1 MRVGELTRLNISDM
15 NFQERSCIVLG
26 KGNGEREVYF
36 SAKSKMYIEK
46 YLETRTDD
54 NEALFVSLI
63 KPYNRLG
70 IYNIKL
76 TKNIDIVII
85 LLYNTNNSF
94 QKDARCL
101 VLNNIEN
108 LKDLIIYQSQNNENI
123 SVEVLYNEEDFW
135 LTQKSMSKLFNVAE
149 NNITYH
155 LQNIFKTK
163 ELDQDSVTQKIRV
176 TASDGKKYNTNF
188 YSLDAI
194 IAVGYRV
201 NSKEATDFRIWATK
215 TLKEYIKKGF
225 IVNSEMLKNGPKFGK
240 DYFDELLVK
249 IKEIRA
255 SERRFY
261 QKITDIYKECS
272 YDYDKN
278 SETTQEFYKN
288 VQNKLHFAITG
299 MTAPEIIYNRVD
311 SKKDNMGLTT
321 WKNAPD
327 GKILETDVT
336 IAKNYLSQEE
346 IIELNNLVSMYL
358 DYAERQVKLGKIISM
373 QEWKEKLEVFLKINE
388 YNILK
393 DNGKIKREIADKL
406 ALDEYKKYRIIQDKN
421 YISDFD
427 ELVTET
433 KNLNSN

>member
-1 MRVGELTRLNISDM
+1 MV
-15 NFQERSCIVLG
+15 
-26 KGNGEREVYF
+26 
-36 SAKSKMYIEK
+36 
-46 YLETRTDD
+46 
-54 NEALFVSLI
+54 
-63 KPYNRLG
+63 
-70 IYNIKL
+70 
-76 TKNIDIVII
+76 
-85 LLYNTNNSF
+85 
-94 QKDARCL
+94 
-101 VLNNIEN
+101 NIEN
-108 LKDLIIYQSQNNENI
+108 IKDLIIYQSQNNQNI

-155 LQNIFKTK
+155 LQNIFKTE
-163 ELDQDSVTQKIRV
+163 ELKSDSVTQKIRV

-225 IVNSEMLKNGPKFGK
+225 VINSEFMKNGPKFGK

-272 YDYDKN
+272 FDYDKD
-278 SETTQEFYKN
+278 SKTTQEFYKN

-299 MTAPEIIYNRVD
+299 ITAPEIIYNRVNS
-311 SKKDNMGLTT
+311 SKENMGLTS

-336 IAKNYLSQEE
+336 VAKNYLSQEE
-346 IIELNNLVSMYL
+346 ITELNNLVSMYL
-358 DYAERQVKLGKIISM
+358 DYAERQIKLGKIISM
-373 QEWKEKLEVFLKINE
+373 EEWKDKLELFLKLNE

-406 ALDEYKKYRIIQDKN
+406 ALDEYKKYRIVQDQK

-427 ELVTET
+427 ELIQET
-433 KNLNSN
+433 KKINNI

>member
-1 MRVGELTRLNISDM
+1 M
-15 NFQERSCIVLG
+15 N
-26 KGNGEREVYF
+26 
-36 SAKSKMYIEK
+36 
-46 YLETRTDD
+46 
-54 NEALFVSLI
+54 
-63 KPYNRLG
+63 
-70 IYNIKL
+70 NIK
-76 TKNIDIVII
+76 
-85 LLYNTNNSF
+85 
-94 QKDARCL
+94 
-101 VLNNIEN
+101 N

-135 LTQKSMSKLFNVAE
+135 LTQKSMSKLFNVVE

-155 LQNIFKTK
+155 LQNIFKTE
-163 ELDQDSVTQKIRV
+163 ELEQEAVTQKIRV

-225 IVNSEMLKNGPKFGK
+225 VVNSEMLKNGPKFGK

-272 YDYDKN
+272 FDYDKT
-278 SETTQEFYKN
+278 SKTTQEFYKN

-311 SKKDNMGLTT
+311 SKKENMGLTT

-346 IIELNNLVSMYL
+346 ITELNNLVSMYL

-373 QEWKEKLEVFLKINE
+373 KEWKEKLEVFLKINE

-406 ALDEYKKYRIIQDKN
+406 ALDEYKKYRVIQDQN

-427 ELVTET
+427 ELVIET
-433 KNLNSN
+433 KNLKNT

>member
-1 MRVGELTRLNISDM
+1 M
-15 NFQERSCIVLG
+15 
-26 KGNGEREVYF
+26 
-36 SAKSKMYIEK
+36 
-46 YLETRTDD
+46 
-54 NEALFVSLI
+54 
-63 KPYNRLG
+63 
-70 IYNIKL
+70 
-76 TKNIDIVII
+76 
-85 LLYNTNNSF
+85 
-94 QKDARCL
+94 
-101 VLNNIEN
+101 NNIEN

-155 LQNIFKTK
+155 LQNIFKTG
-163 ELDQDSVTQKIRV
+163 ELEQEAVTQKIRV

-225 IVNSEMLKNGPKFGK
+225 VVNSEMLKNGPKFGK

-272 YDYDKN
+272 FDYDKT
-278 SETTQEFYKN
+278 SETTQEFYKD

-311 SKKDNMGLTT
+311 SKKENMGLTT

-336 IAKNYLSQEE
+336 VAKNYLSREE
-346 IIELNNLVSMYL
+346 ITELNNLVSMYL

-373 QEWKEKLEVFLKINE
+373 KEWKEKLEVFLKINE

-406 ALDEYKKYRIIQDKN
+406 ALDEYKKYRVIQDEN

-427 ELVTET
+427 ELVIET
-433 KNLNSN
+433 KNLNNT

>member
-1 MRVGELTRLNISDM
+1 M
-15 NFQERSCIVLG
+15 
-26 KGNGEREVYF
+26 
-36 SAKSKMYIEK
+36 
-46 YLETRTDD
+46 
-54 NEALFVSLI
+54 
-63 KPYNRLG
+63 
-70 IYNIKL
+70 
-76 TKNIDIVII
+76 
-85 LLYNTNNSF
+85 
-94 QKDARCL
+94 
-101 VLNNIEN
+101 NNIEN

-155 LQNIFKTK
+155 LQNIFKTE
-163 ELDQDSVTQKIRV
+163 ELEQEAVTQKIRV

-201 NSKEATDFRIWATK
+201 NSKEATDFRIWETK

-225 IVNSEMLKNGPKFGK
+225 VVNSEMLKNGPKFGK

-272 YDYDKN
+272 FDYDKT

-311 SKKDNMGLTT
+311 SKKENMGLTN

-346 IIELNNLVSMYL
+346 ITELNNLVSMYL

-373 QEWKEKLEVFLKINE
+373 KEWKEKLEVFLKINE

-406 ALDEYKKYRIIQDKN
+406 ALDEYKKYRVIQDKN

-427 ELVTET
+427 ELVIET
-433 KNLNSN
+433 KNLKNT

>member
-1 MRVGELTRLNISDM
+1 M
-15 NFQERSCIVLG
+15 
-26 KGNGEREVYF
+26 
-36 SAKSKMYIEK
+36 
-46 YLETRTDD
+46 
-54 NEALFVSLI
+54 
-63 KPYNRLG
+63 
-70 IYNIKL
+70 
-76 TKNIDIVII
+76 
-85 LLYNTNNSF
+85 
-94 QKDARCL
+94 
-101 VLNNIEN
+101 NNIEN
-108 LKDLIIYQSQNNENI
+108 LKDLIIYQSQNNENV

-155 LQNIFKTK
+155 LQNIFKTG
-163 ELDQDSVTQKIRV
+163 ELEQDSVTQKIRV
-176 TASDGKKYNTNF
+176 TASDGKKYKTNF

-194 IAVGYRV
+194 IAIGYRV
-201 NSKEATDFRIWATK
+201 NSKEATYFRIWAIK

-225 IVNSEMLKNGPKFGK
+225 VVNSEMLKNGPKFGK

-272 YDYDKN
+272 YDYDKS

-311 SKKDNMGLTT
+311 SKKENMGLTT
-321 WKNAPD
+321 WKNAPN

-346 IIELNNLVSMYL
+346 ITELNNLVSMYL

-373 QEWKEKLEVFLKINE
+373 QEWKDKLEIFLKINE

-406 ALDEYKKYRIIQDKN
+406 ALDEYKKYRVMQDKN

-427 ELVTET
+427 ELIEET
-433 KNLNSN
+433 KNLNNI

>member
-1 MRVGELTRLNISDM
+1 M
-15 NFQERSCIVLG
+15 Q
-26 KGNGEREVYF
+26 
-36 SAKSKMYIEK
+36 
-46 YLETRTDD
+46 
-54 NEALFVSLI
+54 
-63 KPYNRLG
+63 
-70 IYNIKL
+70 
-76 TKNIDIVII
+76 ID
-85 LLYNTNNSF
+85 
-94 QKDARCL
+94 K
-101 VLNNIEN
+101 
-108 LKDLIIYQSQNNENI
+108 LKDLILYQSENTNKSI
-123 SVEVLYNEEDFW
+123 EVLYDNEDFW
-135 LTQKSMSKLFNVAE
+135 LTQKTMGELFNVSG

-155 LQNIFKTK
+155 LQNIFKSG
-163 ELDQDSVTQKIRV
+163 ELKKDSVTQKIRV
-176 TASDGKKYNTNF
+176 TASDGKNYNTTF

-201 NSKEATDFRIWATK
+201 NSKEATDFRIWATN

-225 IVNSEMLKNGPKFGK
+225 VLNTEFLKNGPKFGK

-278 SETTQEFYKN
+278 SETTKEFYKN

-311 SKKDNMGLTT
+311 SKKDYMGLKT

-327 GKILETDVT
+327 GKILETDVV
-336 IAKNYLSQEE
+336 IAKNYLSEEE
-346 IIELNNLVSMYL
+346 IKELNNLVSMYL
-358 DYAERQVKLGKIISM
+358 DFAERQVKLGHIISM
-373 QEWKEKLEVFLKINE
+373 QEWKEKLEMFLNLNE
-388 YNILK
+388 YNILT

-406 ALDEYKKYRIIQDKN
+406 ALDEYEKYRVVQDRR

-427 ELVTET
+427 ELVLET
-433 KNLNSN
+433 KNIDSQE

>member
-1 MRVGELTRLNISDM
+1 M
-15 NFQERSCIVLG
+15 
-26 KGNGEREVYF
+26 
-36 SAKSKMYIEK
+36 
-46 YLETRTDD
+46 
-54 NEALFVSLI
+54 
-63 KPYNRLG
+63 
-70 IYNIKL
+70 
-76 TKNIDIVII
+76 
-85 LLYNTNNSF
+85 
-94 QKDARCL
+94 
-101 VLNNIEN
+101 NNIEN

-163 ELDQDSVTQKIRV
+163 ELEQDSVTQKIRV

-201 NSKEATDFRIWATK
+201 NSKEATDFRIWATN

-225 IVNSEMLKNGPKFGK
+225 VVNSEMLKNGPKFGK

-272 YDYDKN
+272 FDYDKN

-311 SKKDNMGLTT
+311 SKKENMGLTT

-327 GKILETDVT
+327 GKILETDVVT
-336 IAKNYLSQEE
+336 GCTSKGMGTPELVCYVYGKSRNAILRGANYRSFVNYWVPVYGGIGIHDATWRDEFGG
-346 IIELNNLVSMYL
+346 EL
-358 DYAERQVKLGKIISM
+358 
-373 QEWKEKLEVFLKINE
+373 
-388 YNILK
+388 
-393 DNGKIKREIADKL
+393 
-406 ALDEYKKYRIIQDKN
+406 YKKSGSHGCVNTPLEKME
-421 YISDFD
+421 
-427 ELVTET
+427 ELYDMLEIGMPVVIHY
-433 KNLNSN
+433 

>member
-1 MRVGELTRLNISDM
+1 MS
-15 NFQERSCIVLG
+15 
-26 KGNGEREVYF
+26 
-36 SAKSKMYIEK
+36 
-46 YLETRTDD
+46 
-54 NEALFVSLI
+54 
-63 KPYNRLG
+63 
-70 IYNIKL
+70 
-76 TKNIDIVII
+76 
-85 LLYNTNNSF
+85 
-94 QKDARCL
+94 
-101 VLNNIEN
+101 NIEN

-135 LTQKSMSKLFNVAE
+135 LTQKSMAKLFNVAE

-155 LQNIFKTK
+155 LQNIFKTE
-163 ELDQDSVTQKIRV
+163 ELSKDSVTQKIRV
-176 TASDGKKYNTNF
+176 TASDGKNYNTNF

-225 IVNSEMLKNGPKFGK
+225 VVNSEMLKNGPKFGK

-278 SETTQEFYKN
+278 SEITQEFYKN
-288 VQNKLHFAITG
+288 VQNKLHYAITG

-311 SKKDNMGLTT
+311 SKKRNMGLTT

-336 IAKNYLSQEE
+336 VAKNYLSQEE
-346 IIELNNLVSMYL
+346 ITELNNLVSMYL

-373 QEWKEKLEVFLKINE
+373 QEWKEKLEVFLKVNE

-393 DNGKIKREIADKL
+393 DNGKIKKEIADQL
-406 ALDEYKKYRIIQDKN
+406 ALDEYKKYRIVQDQN

-427 ELVTET
+427 ELIAET
-433 KNLNSN
+433 KNLNSI

>member
-1 MRVGELTRLNISDM
+1 M
-15 NFQERSCIVLG
+15 
-26 KGNGEREVYF
+26 
-36 SAKSKMYIEK
+36 
-46 YLETRTDD
+46 
-54 NEALFVSLI
+54 
-63 KPYNRLG
+63 
-70 IYNIKL
+70 
-76 TKNIDIVII
+76 NID
-85 LLYNTNNSF
+85 
-94 QKDARCL
+94 K
-101 VLNNIEN
+101 
-108 LKDLIIYQSQNNENI
+108 LKDLILYQSKNTNKSI
-123 SVEVLYNEEDFW
+123 EVLYDNEDFW
-135 LTQKSMSKLFNVAE
+135 LTQKTMAKLFNVAE

-155 LQNIFKTK
+155 LQNIFKSG
-163 ELDQDSVTQKIRV
+163 ELSKNSVTQKIRA
-176 TASDGKKYNTNF
+176 TATDGKNYNTNF

-201 NSKEATDFRIWATK
+201 NSKEATDFRIWATN

-225 IVNSEMLKNGPKFGK
+225 VLNTELLKNGPKFGK

-272 YDYDKN
+272 YDYDKT
-278 SETTQEFYKN
+278 SEITKEFYKN

-311 SKKDNMGLTT
+311 SKKDYMGLQT

-327 GKILETDVT
+327 GKILETDV
-336 IAKNYLSQEE
+336 IVAKNYLSKEE
-346 IIELNNLVSMYL
+346 ITELNNLVSMYL
-358 DYAERQVKLGKIISM
+358 DFAERQVKLGHIISM
-373 QEWKEKLEVFLKINE
+373 QEWKDKLELFLNLNE

-406 ALDEYKKYRIIQDKN
+406 ALDEYEKYRVVQDQK

-427 ELVTET
+427 ELLIET
-433 KNLNSN
+433 KEIKNNE